1 MALVLAQFPHV
12 DFSPGSI
19 GATLLTMEE
28 TGSVGSTRRR
38 YKYLLKRDHGLQ
50 DINQSIE
57 LKRIQGTSYVIVSH
71 ETRQIDHG
79 TWELILDTE
88 YVMGLPFAWTVET
101 RSSTQF
107 TQTFRDVNGQLI
119 LSYYNQE
126 APRLHQVPA
135 VLGGYEVIMRRYV
148 YNNQVVDLLPL
159 AGCVPSSD
167 LALSPCYGVQD
178 ITIPASAALCTS
190 VRFDLTHPAREIG
203 IIEISFSIPK
213 QVVVNGY
220 GAWDTV
226 VIWADANG
234 VTPQDAIPYY
244 YAIQQRAEFNIPPIV
259 EVVEDPPIVEVVE
272 DQP

>member
-1 MALVLAQFPHV
+1 MALALFPHV
-12 DFSPGSI
+12 DFSPNSI
-19 GATLLTMEE
+19 GATQLTMEE
-28 TGSVGSTRRR
+28 AGSVGSTRRR
-38 YKYLLKRDHGLQ
+38 YKYLLKRDNGLQ

-57 LKRIQGTSYVIVSH
+57 LKRIQGTSYVIISH

-88 YVMGLPFAWTVET
+88 YVTGLPFAWTVET
-101 RSSTQF
+101 RANTQS
-107 TQTFRDVNGQLI
+107 TQTFRDVSGSLI
-119 LSYYNQE
+119 LSYYEQE

-148 YNNQVVDLLPL
+148 YNHQVADLLPL
-159 AGCVPSSD
+159 AGCVPSSN
-167 LALSPCYGVQD
+167 LVLSPCYGVQGVV
-178 ITIPASAALCTS
+178 IPPFAALCTS

-220 GAWDTV
+220 GAWDAV

-234 VTPQDAIPYY
+234 VTPPDAIPYY
-244 YAIQQRAEFNIPPIV
+244 YAIQPRAEFNVPPIV
-259 EVVEDPPIVEVVE
+259 EV
-272 DQP
+272 QQ